1 MRVSLTLA
9 GGLCSGDIA
18 RCEASRGE
26 EGGDGGFR
34 SGADAE
40 RVGSGGCLAAS
51 VWVMMFL
58 CVHDVHPTAYQVQV

>member
-9 GGLCSGDIA
+9 GGLWPGAIA
-18 RCEASRGE
+18 RCEASRRE

-40 RVGSGGCLAAS
+40 LVGSGGCLGAS

-58 CVHDVHPTAYQVQV
+58 SVHDVHPTAYQVQL